1 MKVDRQRPSPRQQT
15 PPVLRIR
22 DKIAFYGAGWQ
33 IHAEDVAGYIAGRER
48 GDTEERWGE
57 LVPPYQELA
66 ASVSSP
72 A

>member
-1 MKVDRQRPSPRQQT
+1 MKARPAAALTAPT
-15 PPVLRIR
+15 DAAGPPIR

-33 IHAEDVAGYIAGRER
+33 IHAEGLAGYIAGRER